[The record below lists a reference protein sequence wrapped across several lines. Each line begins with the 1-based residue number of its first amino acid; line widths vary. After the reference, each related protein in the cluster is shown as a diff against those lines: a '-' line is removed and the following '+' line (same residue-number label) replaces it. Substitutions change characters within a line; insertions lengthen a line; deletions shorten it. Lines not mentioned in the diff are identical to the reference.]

1 MLQASPIPCTQEHL
15 TLPRDIPAP
24 HLSPPS
30 RRRTQTLRYSAWVHL
45 QPSQNKKLP
54 AALSRFDSSSDAL
67 PGASDGEVLVFFQRK
82 ERNGDLDLERT
93 LRRDSLLAGVGAEQ
107 TEQERTNSEHC
118 R

>member
-1 MLQASPIPCTQEHL
+1 MRHKL
-15 TLPRDIPAP
+15 
-24 HLSPPS
+24 
-30 RRRTQTLRYSAWVHL
+30 LRHSAWVHL
-45 QPSQNKKLP
+45 QPSQNKKKLP

>member
-1 MLQASPIPCTQEHL
+1 MDYTYKE
-15 TLPRDIPAP
+15 
-24 HLSPPS
+24 
-30 RRRTQTLRYSAWVHL
+30 
-45 QPSQNKKLP
+45 LP
-54 AALSRFDSSSDAL
+54 AALSKFDSSSEAL

-118 R
+118 RQGTELTTVETVTSIVSDCAQGKRKE